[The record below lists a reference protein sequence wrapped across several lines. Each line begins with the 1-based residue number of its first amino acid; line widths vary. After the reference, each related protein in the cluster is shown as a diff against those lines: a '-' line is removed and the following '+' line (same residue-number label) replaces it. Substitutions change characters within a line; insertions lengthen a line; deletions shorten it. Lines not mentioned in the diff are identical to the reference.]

1 MPPAQNTSITGWAPD
16 IQDNGLCNFACTR
29 DYCPSPVCLD
39 STPDDAPCGLDYDS
53 EDCPGDFPCDFSI
66 NYSSLD
72 ALEADIDM
80 LDPYCVDFYM
90 LSALYGEL
98 ETTLANYTSIADTT
112 NYDDDFKE
120 YAKYMKEQVQ
130 PQLMYFMNISEVI
143 GSPNGVGNRF
153 FECTYNFNGINKSRA
168 ACPDEYIGSDQQTH
182 IIYYDIVDREGF
194 FANLTADIG
203 VEPDW
208 VTLDGGL
215 FLGTKE
221 VPYYGTNRPDCNVNP
236 KDGYKCI
243 WWQGFPVPAKDINVS
258 DPRDIMKQALPN
270 IPNLQ
275 LSIILTQLNIASGGF
290 DGVIDDV
297 VQSIATA
304 VFTLSELVDRIYN
317 VVDIGEKV
325 AAEEKKEKIL
335 QIIGGV
341 FMALPFL
348 GPLSGLGD
356 IIEGFDALLALTGT
370 VANEAFDIYTII
382 QNPESAPVAILSM
395 LLGFDAS
402 GAVGQISEKSLGAFE
417 YDSLAAM
424 RRNMKSDEIKGL
436 GNLFEQKMS
445 RVESIASKCSRR

>member
-1 MPPAQNTSITGWAPD
+1 MESW
-16 IQDNGLCNFACTR
+16 
-29 DYCPSPVCLD
+29 
-39 STPDDAPCGLDYDS
+39 
-53 EDCPGDFPCDFSI
+53 
-66 NYSSLD
+66 
-72 ALEADIDM
+72 
-80 LDPYCVDFYM
+80 
-90 LSALYGEL
+90 
-98 ETTLANYTSIADTT
+98 TTLANYTSIADTT

-120 YAKYMKEQVQ
+120 YAKYIKEHVQ

-153 FECTYNFNGINKSRA
+153 FGCTYNFNDINKSTT
-168 ACPDEYIGSDQQTH
+168 ACPDEYIGSDQQNH
-182 IIYYDIVDREGF
+182 IIYYDIMDREGF

-208 VTLDGGL
+208 VSLDGGL

-221 VPYYGTNRPDCNVNP
+221 VSYYGTSWPDCNMDP

-243 WWQGFPVPAKDINVS
+243 WWQGFPVPAEEINVA

-304 VFTLSELVDRIYN
+304 VFTVSELVNHIYN

-325 AAEEKKEKIL
+325 AAEEKKEKVL

-348 GPLSGLGD
+348 GPLSRLGD
-356 IIEGFDALLALTGT
+356 II
-370 VANEAFDIYTII
+370 
-382 QNPESAPVAILSM
+382 
-395 LLGFDAS
+395 
-402 GAVGQISEKSLGAFE
+402 
-417 YDSLAAM
+417 
-424 RRNMKSDEIKGL
+424 
-436 GNLFEQKMS
+436 
-445 RVESIASKCSRR
+445 